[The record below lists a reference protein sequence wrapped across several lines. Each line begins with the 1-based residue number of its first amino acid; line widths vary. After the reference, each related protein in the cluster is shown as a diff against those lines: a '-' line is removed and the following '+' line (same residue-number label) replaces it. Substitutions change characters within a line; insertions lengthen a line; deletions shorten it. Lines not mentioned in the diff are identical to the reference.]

1 MEAIREAKTREVA
14 IVMDID
20 YRGDGR
26 KKEKE
31 RGEMDF
37 SGRKKLGNY
46 GRRPPQDINTLR
58 PNFRPSASCSVLVRS
73 VGKKPYS
80 VRGLRSISFANHAAR
95 NAGGDV
101 LVSFYHSYVYCRVSR
116 VQSESTK
123 TKAEDGS

>member
-1 MEAIREAKTREVA
+1 MEAMREAKTREVA

-73 VGKKPYS
+73 VWEKALLCAWTPEYYIRKSCCEECSGG
-80 VRGLRSISFANHAAR
+80 RFGL
-95 NAGGDV
+95 V
-101 LVSFYHSYVYCRVSR
+101 LPFLHVLS
-116 VQSESTK
+116 
-123 TKAEDGS
+123 G